1 MNTKRIPGILLG
13 VLILALVLW
22 WAITPRTA
30 DVPEDQ
36 APEDA
41 ATYETAEA
49 NEHGLQF
56 EYRIDPDPYRMTG
69 VGRTE
74 DELTHFQYRYE
85 LMLASAYEELQASD
99 EPREGPPMITIT
111 VYDNPDDLD
120 PSEWDSSMGQFAD
133 LDIIMEEQ
141 DFVSVDGVEGTQYMA
156 DGLYVADVV
165 WVASGGFLYR
175 FAGEYIDDR
184 DDIRDDFWFLI
195 DSVQFTD

>member
-1 MNTKRIPGILLG
+1 MNTKRIPGILIG
-13 VLILALVLW
+13 IIILALGVW
-22 WAITPRTA
+22 WAITPRSVV
-30 DVPEDQ
+30 VPEDQ

-41 ATYETAEA
+41 ATYETAEV

-56 EYRIDPDPYRMTG
+56 EYRIDPEPYRMTG
-69 VGRTE
+69 VGRTG

-85 LMLASAYEELQASD
+85 LMLESAYDELQASD
-99 EPREGPPMITIT
+99 EPREGPPTITVT
-111 VYDNPDDLD
+111 VYDNPDELD
-120 PSEWDSSMGQFAD
+120 PTDWGPEMGQFAD
-133 LDIIMEEQ
+133 LDTILDEP